1 MATQHAARGQYLLS
15 RQVYSPCNGR
25 ALGLAG
31 PGPGGLSKI
40 SSNCSRTF
48 PEKATREHPVQPQPA
63 FLDIPGQYAGAVKKK
78 IIISKDRLL
87 CTPINQLRRVVGALA
102 ARGPQIFRGLGVY
115 ACMRASLL
123 SHFRNGAPFLGDWLV
138 RQVGWSVD
146 RPPRTNA
153 GYDSAL
159 PKA

>member
-1 MATQHAARGQYLLS
+1 MRQGDSTYLVGKYTVHAMGGRWGQ
-15 RQVYSPCNGR
+15 
-25 ALGLAG
+25 LAQDR
-31 PGPGGLSKI
+31 GGLPKI

-63 FLDIPGQYAGAVKKK
+63 FLDIPGQCAGAVKKI
-78 IIISKDRLL
+78 IIISKTASYAL
-87 CTPINQLRRVVGALA
+87 QLTNLDAWWARSPLA
-102 ARGPQIFRGLGVY
+102 ARGPQIFRELGVY